1 MHKNNDHRF
10 AHQLIDKYHDSD
22 TSMCIIVKDSKE
34 ARLINNELSLYLNS
48 ENINYFPENEILPYD
63 HFSTPDNILSD
74 RFSILNSLE
83 KEKKIIITTIKSL
96 FELYPTK
103 DFFQSKK
110 TFNLDDSLSLNKLEE
125 ILISLNYEKVNRI
138 DGINQYSLRGGIIDI
153 YTPIYRN
160 PLRIEI
166 FDNSIESIRF
176 FDLETQSSIKKSN
189 NFRLSKSSLYTFND
203 HDLKIFRDNWREY
216 FQEYDERHCEIFQNL
231 NTSSKAEGS
240 DIYLPLFFSKTS
252 NFFEI
257 FDSHSFIVLDNFDD
271 QIDTYNKYIQQ
282 RFDDENI
289 DSQRPLLLPSD
300 LFCSLEIIKNELPQE
315 STWDFGIY
323 EDFNYKDIN
332 EILNDINLGKL
343 AKYKIVL
350 ITSIQSEYEA
360 LFNKFKPNIRE
371 IKNISEA
378 SFGINLIISNIVR
391 PIHIKEKLIIYNN
404 EYKHD
409 SNLLFLETQERKSI
423 THNRDQL
430 FNDGD
435 YVVHEN
441 YGIGIYE
448 GLEVVETN
456 NNSNEYMKIMYSTN
470 EALYVPLRSVDLI
483 SKYHKNDLT
492 ENIKLDSLSS
502 NKWLKN
508 KEKAQKRAYDHA
520 AEILDI
526 ESRRLESTAFVLRA
540 NDKDL
545 NIFNKDFPFKETADQ
560 LEAISAIQKDIALVK
575 PMNRVLCGDVGFG
588 KTEVAMRS
596 AFVSI
601 NSDKQVVLLCP
612 STVLSEQHYESFLER
627 FKNTGASI
635 KLINRHT
642 SKKNKDSYVKGF
654 NDKNIDIVIGTHALF
669 TCGINFS
676 NTGILIVDEEHK
688 FGIRQKDL
696 IKGKQE
702 NIHILYLSA
711 TPIPRTMNFIFSGL
725 KEFSFLHTPP
735 SNRLS
740 IKSFLKIETNQLF
753 KEAISREIS
762 RGGQC
767 FIVQNNINKMNLL
780 KNQLNKLL
788 PDIKIDIAH
797 GKLKKDDISNVMRS
811 FDTGS
816 LDVLICTTIVEM
828 GLDIPNA
835 NTMLIID
842 SQNFGLSQLH
852 QLRGRVGRSA
862 KQGYCYFLTPSPN
875 LSKIAKNRL
884 DSIIKLCNL
893 GSGFFIAQ
901 EDLEIRGGGEM
912 LGEKQSGHI
921 NTIGMSLY
929 LSMLKN
935 SIDILKNNDEK
946 EFINTEI
953 NFYDSS
959 YINDSYLPSPVER
972 LKIYKNLSNATSIED
987 IDKISVDLRDRCG
1000 LFTNEVQNLI
1010 DDSKLLVM
1018 IRNTG
1023 IISIKSN
1030 TNRTS
1035 ILLSSSIRKKVF
1047 DKILTML
1054 QINSTI
1060 YSINQ
1065 ENKFLIEMNEKD
1077 TSIRRNTIM
1086 NLINEIT

>member
-10 AHQLIDKYHDSD
+10 AHQLINKYHDSD

-257 FDSHSFIVLDNFDD
+257 FDSHSFVVLDNFDD

-391 PIHIKEKLIIYNN
+391 PIHIKEKLIIFNN

-1047 DKILTML
+1047 DKILTMI
-1054 QINSTI
+1054 QINPTI

-1065 ENKFLIEMNEKD
+1065 ENKFLIEINEKD

>member
-1 MHKNNDHRF
+1 
-10 AHQLIDKYHDSD
+10 
-22 TSMCIIVKDSKE
+22 
-34 ARLINNELSLYLNS
+34 
-48 ENINYFPENEILPYD
+48 
-63 HFSTPDNILSD
+63 
-74 RFSILNSLE
+74 
-83 KEKKIIITTIKSL
+83 
-96 FELYPTK
+96 
-103 DFFQSKK
+103 
-110 TFNLDDSLSLNKLEE
+110 
-125 ILISLNYEKVNRI
+125 
-138 DGINQYSLRGGIIDI
+138 
-153 YTPIYRN
+153 
-160 PLRIEI
+160 LRIEI

-257 FDSHSFIVLDNFDD
+257 FDSHSFVVLDNFDD

-391 PIHIKEKLIIYNN
+391 PIHIKEKLIIFNN

-1047 DKILTML
+1047 DKILTMI
-1054 QINSTI
+1054 QINPTI

-1065 ENKFLIEMNEKD
+1065 ENKFLIEINEKD

>member
-257 FDSHSFIVLDNFDD
+257 FDSHSFVVLDNFDD

-391 PIHIKEKLIIYNN
+391 PIHIKEKLIIFNN

-1047 DKILTML
+1047 DKILTMI
-1054 QINSTI
+1054 QINPTI

-1065 ENKFLIEMNEKD
+1065 ENKFLIEINEKD

>member
-240 DIYLPLFFSKTS
+240 DIYLPLFFSETS

-456 NNSNEYMKIMYSTN
+456 NNSNEYMKIMYSSN

-1018 IRNTG
+1018 IRNSG

-1047 DKILTML
+1047 DKILTMI
-1054 QINSTI
+1054 QINPTI

-1065 ENKFLIEMNEKD
+1065 ENKFLIEINEKD

>member
-1 MHKNNDHRF
+1 
-10 AHQLIDKYHDSD
+10 
-22 TSMCIIVKDSKE
+22 
-34 ARLINNELSLYLNS
+34 
-48 ENINYFPENEILPYD
+48 
-63 HFSTPDNILSD
+63 
-74 RFSILNSLE
+74 
-83 KEKKIIITTIKSL
+83 
-96 FELYPTK
+96 
-103 DFFQSKK
+103 
-110 TFNLDDSLSLNKLEE
+110 
-125 ILISLNYEKVNRI
+125 
-138 DGINQYSLRGGIIDI
+138 
-153 YTPIYRN
+153 
-160 PLRIEI
+160 
-166 FDNSIESIRF
+166 
-176 FDLETQSSIKKSN
+176 
-189 NFRLSKSSLYTFND
+189 
-203 HDLKIFRDNWREY
+203 
-216 FQEYDERHCEIFQNL
+216 
-231 NTSSKAEGS
+231 
-240 DIYLPLFFSKTS
+240 
-252 NFFEI
+252 
-257 FDSHSFIVLDNFDD
+257 
-271 QIDTYNKYIQQ
+271 
-282 RFDDENI
+282 
-289 DSQRPLLLPSD
+289 
-300 LFCSLEIIKNELPQE
+300 
-315 STWDFGIY
+315 
-323 EDFNYKDIN
+323 
-332 EILNDINLGKL
+332 
-343 AKYKIVL
+343 
-350 ITSIQSEYEA
+350 
-360 LFNKFKPNIRE
+360 
-371 IKNISEA
+371 
-378 SFGINLIISNIVR
+378 
-391 PIHIKEKLIIYNN
+391 
-404 EYKHD
+404 
-409 SNLLFLETQERKSI
+409 
-423 THNRDQL
+423 
-430 FNDGD
+430 
-435 YVVHEN
+435 
-441 YGIGIYE
+441 
-448 GLEVVETN
+448 
-456 NNSNEYMKIMYSTN
+456 
-470 EALYVPLRSVDLI
+470 
-483 SKYHKNDLT
+483 
-492 ENIKLDSLSS
+492 
-502 NKWLKN
+502 
-508 KEKAQKRAYDHA
+508 
-520 AEILDI
+520 
-526 ESRRLESTAFVLRA
+526 
-540 NDKDL
+540 
-545 NIFNKDFPFKETADQ
+545 
-560 LEAISAIQKDIALVK
+560 
-575 PMNRVLCGDVGFG
+575 
-588 KTEVAMRS
+588 MRS

-1047 DKILTML
+1047 DKILTMI
-1054 QINSTI
+1054 QINPTI

-1065 ENKFLIEMNEKD
+1065 ENKFLIEINEKD

>member
-240 DIYLPLFFSKTS
+240 DIYLPLFFSETS

-391 PIHIKEKLIIYNN
+391 PIHIKEKLIIFNN

-1018 IRNTG
+1018 IRNSG

-1047 DKILTML
+1047 DKILTMI
-1054 QINSTI
+1054 QINPTI

-1065 ENKFLIEMNEKD
+1065 ENKFLIEINEKD

>member
-257 FDSHSFIVLDNFDD
+257 FDSHSFVVLDNFDD

-391 PIHIKEKLIIYNN
+391 PIHIKEKLIIFNN

-972 LKIYKNLSNATSIED
+972 LKIYKKLSNATSIED

-1047 DKILTML
+1047 DKILTMI
-1054 QINSTI
+1054 QINPTI

-1065 ENKFLIEMNEKD
+1065 ENKFLIEINEKD

>member
-240 DIYLPLFFSKTS
+240 DIYLPLFFSETS

-257 FDSHSFIVLDNFDD
+257 FDSHSFVVLDNFDD

-391 PIHIKEKLIIYNN
+391 PIHIKEKLIIFNN

-456 NNSNEYMKIMYSTN
+456 NNSNEYMKIMYSSN

-1018 IRNTG
+1018 IRNSG

-1047 DKILTML
+1047 DKILTMI
-1054 QINSTI
+1054 QINPTI

-1065 ENKFLIEMNEKD
+1065 ENKFLIEINEKD

>member
-257 FDSHSFIVLDNFDD
+257 FDSHSFVVLDNFDD

-391 PIHIKEKLIIYNN
+391 PIHIKEKLIIFNN

-1018 IRNTG
+1018 IRNSG

-1047 DKILTML
+1047 DKILTMI
-1054 QINSTI
+1054 QINPTI

-1065 ENKFLIEMNEKD
+1065 ENKFLIEINEKD

>member
-1 MHKNNDHRF
+1 
-10 AHQLIDKYHDSD
+10 
-22 TSMCIIVKDSKE
+22 
-34 ARLINNELSLYLNS
+34 
-48 ENINYFPENEILPYD
+48 
-63 HFSTPDNILSD
+63 
-74 RFSILNSLE
+74 
-83 KEKKIIITTIKSL
+83 
-96 FELYPTK
+96 
-103 DFFQSKK
+103 
-110 TFNLDDSLSLNKLEE
+110 
-125 ILISLNYEKVNRI
+125 
-138 DGINQYSLRGGIIDI
+138 
-153 YTPIYRN
+153 
-160 PLRIEI
+160 LRIEI

-391 PIHIKEKLIIYNN
+391 PIHIKEKLIIFNN